1 MAPWTTPWWT
11 NDWTA
16 ESLDSVSGVYGI
28 DARAMLS
35 DAILAVHIAA

>member
-1 MAPWTTPWWT
+1 MNDAMVDNEWTE
-11 NDWTA
+11 

-35 DAILAVHIAA
+35 DAIHAVHIAA

>member
-1 MAPWTTPWWT
+1 MNDAMVDNEWTE
-11 NDWTA
+11 

-28 DARAMLS
+28 DASAMLS